1 MPALSPTQAIVLMK
15 ASDRSDGNV
24 LPLPGSLRGGAA
36 SKVVQAL
43 LSRGLIRE
51 GIIESHAKPDAA
63 LNTVW
68 RNEPDGR
75 AVLLFVT
82 DAGLE
87 AIGVK
92 PAVAASS
99 AEPVEASPKTQ
110 ARPRAPREGTKHAR
124 VIAMLQSTHGAS
136 IDEIASATA
145 WQSHTVRGFISGAL
159 KKKRGLVVTSDRI
172 EERGRVYRIG

>member
-15 ASDRSDGNV
+15 ASDRSDGNI

-51 GIIESHAKPDAA
+51 TISEMQVKPDAA

-75 AVLLFVT
+75 CFCSSPTLASQRLGSSRMLLATVLTPWKPPARSKLRVT
-82 DAGLE
+82 GHA
-87 AIGVK
+87 
-92 PAVAASS
+92 PA
-99 AEPVEASPKTQ
+99 
-110 ARPRAPREGTKHAR
+110 RNRRR
-124 VIAMLQSTHGAS
+124 
-136 IDEIASATA
+136 
-145 WQSHTVRGFISGAL
+145 
-159 KKKRGLVVTSDRI
+159 
-172 EERGRVYRIG
+172 